1 DPRAVAEGLAPLPR
15 QALARGGRELSPP
28 ERRLLHPEPLGELPL
43 LLPRGDG
50 RRAGDR
56 GERRGRPPGADPGR
70 RERIGREERRCAGLR
85 PSDRAAARGSGAARA
100 ARPRGAPHGR
110 GALHRHGHRAALA
123 RLLAAGAEARSLTWD
138 RSRSKAIPPPT
149 SPPRP
154 PPRTPPPGPAPRGAR
169 RPPARRR
176 SATPRSAGCTPAPT
190 RPSPRAATA
199 APRSAR
205 RRTPRSRPPS
215 RATPRARCGIA
226 SSITWCAATSAAA

>member
-138 RSRSKAIPPPT
+138 RSRSKAIPPPNSRA
-149 SPPRP
+149 SPTTRS
-154 PPRTPPPGPAPRGAR
+154 AR

-176 SATPRSAGCTPAPT
+176 SATPRSARCTSAPT

-205 RRTPRSRPPS
+205 RRTPPSRRPP
-215 RATPRARCGIA
+215 RPAPR
-226 SSITWCAATSAAA
+226 